1 MTRLSMPTV
10 AFLAIA
16 FCGPGTPTEAQGPIT
31 LPNQPVVI
39 DPNAREFVN
48 SCASCHGADGTGAG
62 FLTRVFQGVDPG
74 DLTQLS
80 ANNGGTFPLE
90 YVFSIIDGREE
101 VAAHGNRKMPVW
113 GARYMNAETLEH
125 GPDRL
130 NEFRVRNRIYELVH
144 YLQSIQDVG
153 ADPED

>member
-1 MTRLSMPTV
+1 MV
-10 AFLAIA
+10 AEITFRTEDLA
-16 FCGPGTPTEAQGPIT
+16 GS
-31 LPNQPVVI
+31 PN
-39 DPNAREFVN
+39 
-48 SCASCHGADGTGAG
+48 
-62 FLTRVFQGVDPG
+62 
-74 DLTQLS
+74 
-80 ANNGGTFPLE
+80 
-90 YVFSIIDGREE
+90 VFSIIDGREE